1 MKGLLGLPK
10 AIPPWFAKGN
20 LRLARRVNIFWA
32 IFGEITNTYITTCG
46 APNLRIN

>member
-20 LRLARRVNIFWA
+20 LRLAQRVNIFWCFSNISA
-32 IFGEITNTYITTCG
+32 VTLCTRVF
-46 APNLRIN
+46 LINF